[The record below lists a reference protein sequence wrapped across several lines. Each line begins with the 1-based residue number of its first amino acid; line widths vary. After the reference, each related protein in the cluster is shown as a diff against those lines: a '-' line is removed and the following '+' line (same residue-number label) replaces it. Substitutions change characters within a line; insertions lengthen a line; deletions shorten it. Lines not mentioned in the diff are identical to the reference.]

1 MQITRHNHLHYMAR
15 ITPLLIVLYV
25 AQMIIYQKYAPAH
38 LSGDMN
44 LFLGIGLA
52 FIILCYQFYDHHH
65 QIIFR
70 ENYLEVRFDILK
82 MKEEILYQNIVH
94 LELKKK
100 RDLYGLI
107 IVYQKDGSM
116 FQLHNVD
123 SPELIIEY
131 IEKKK
136 AKRI

>member
-1 MQITRHNHLHYMAR
+1 MQITRHNHLRYMAR
-15 ITPLLIVLYV
+15 ITPLLIVLYI
-25 AQMIIYQKYAPAH
+25 AQVIIYQKYAPAH
-38 LSGDMN
+38 VSGDVN

-52 FIILCYQFYDHHH
+52 FIILCYQFYDFHH
-65 QIIFR
+65 QILFR

-100 RDLYGLI
+100 RDYYGH
-107 IVYQKDGSM
+107 IVLYQKDGSVC
-116 FQLHNVD
+116 QLHHVD

-136 AKRI
+136 AKRL

>member
-1 MQITRHNHLHYMAR
+1 MQITRHNHLRYMAK

-25 AQMIIYQKYAPAH
+25 AQVIIYQKFAPAH
-38 LSGDMN
+38 VSGDVN

-52 FIILCYQFYDHHH
+52 FIILCYQFYDFHH
-65 QIIFR
+65 QILFR

-82 MKEEILYQNIVH
+82 IKEEILYQNIVH

-100 RDLYGLI
+100 RDYYGH
-107 IVYQKDGSM
+107 IVLYQKDGSVC
-116 FQLHNVD
+116 QLHHVD

-136 AKRI
+136 AKRL

>member
-1 MQITRHNHLHYMAR
+1 MQITRHNHLRYMAK
-15 ITPLLIVLYV
+15 ITPLLIVLYI
-25 AQMIIYQKYAPAH
+25 AQVIIYQKFAPAH

-65 QIIFR
+65 QILFR

-100 RDLYGLI
+100 RDYYGH
-107 IVYQKDGSM
+107 IVLYQKDGSVC
-116 FQLHNVD
+116 QLHNVD

>member
-1 MQITRHNHLHYMAR
+1 MQITRHNHLRYMAK
-15 ITPLLIVLYV
+15 ITPFLIVLYV
-25 AQMIIYQKYAPAH
+25 AQVIIYQKFAPAH
-38 LSGDMN
+38 LSGDVN
-44 LFLGIGLA
+44 LLLGIGLA

-65 QIIFR
+65 QILFR

-100 RDLYGLI
+100 RGYYGHI
-107 IVYQKDGSM
+107 ILYQKDGSM
-116 FQLHNVD
+116 CQPHHVD

>member
-1 MQITRHNHLHYMAR
+1 MQITRHNHLRYMAK
-15 ITPLLIVLYV
+15 ITPFLILLYALQVIL
-25 AQMIIYQKYAPAH
+25 YQKFAPPH
-38 LSGDMN
+38 MSGDVN
-44 LFLGIGLA
+44 LLMGIGLA

-65 QIIFR
+65 QIVFR

-100 RDLYGLI
+100 RDYFGH
-107 IVYQKDGSM
+107 IVLHQKDGSIC
-116 FQLHNVD
+116 QLHHVD
-123 SPELIIEY
+123 SPEMIIEY

-136 AKRI
+136 SKRS

>member
-1 MQITRHNHLHYMAR
+1 MQITRHNHLRYMAK
-15 ITPLLIVLYV
+15 ITPLLIVLYI
-25 AQMIIYQKYAPAH
+25 AQVIVYQKFAPAH

-44 LFLGIGLA
+44 LLLGIGLA
-52 FIILCYQFYDHHH
+52 LIILCYQFYDHHH
-65 QIIFR
+65 QILCKG
-70 ENYLEVRFDILK
+70 NYLEVRFDILK

-100 RDLYGLI
+100 RDYYGHI
-107 IVYQKDGSM
+107 ILHQRDGSVC
-116 FQLHNVD
+116 QLHHVD